1 MQTHACVLNFEAAL
15 QGPPSASQVRRSKRP
30 FTARI
35 HVHDICRA
43 LSVSM
48 ERPAAGG
55 VWNLVDNDPA
65 GREFAVQWAVQLLG
79 GGQPQVRNNTI
90 QEESP
95 SSPKAGRG
103 TKAGSS
109 GKRVSNKKMLAE
121 LCSLEFPSY
130 REGLNAIFAGDT
142 RPFAI

>member
-1 MQTHACVLNFEAAL
+1 MLTHACELYFEAAL

-48 ERPAAGG
+48 ERPAAGS

-65 GREFAVQWAVQLLG
+65 GREFAVQWAVQLLRG
-79 GGQPQVRNNTI
+79 DQPQVRNDTL
-90 QEESP
+90 QDESP
-95 SSPKAGRG
+95 SPKAGRG
-103 TKAGSS
+103 TKAGLS
-109 GKRVSNKKMLAE
+109 GKHVSNEKMLAE

-130 REGLNAIFAGDT
+130 REGLNAIFAGDI